1 MARLL
6 HFAFGLFMHPTK
18 PRGADHGRTRRD
30 DEAGDNTSVDVR
42 AAPPKFATP
51 VRRGAELVQPSR
63 TPKASSPPP
72 NVIPFAKPRALA
84 AISQQPVRNQQ
95 QPQHAPIRT
104 TIDPPAFASNTPF
117 AHAPT
122 QVAAHGYSTSPGAY
136 SSPAAAPAYTA
147 PAPFASQTMAAAPGY
162 QPAQGHAYAYAPQ
175 PQPAPQPAQPQ
186 RRPVTAWPQHVP
198 ATQVVSPLP
207 APVIATPPP
216 VSGNDFGT
224 VPQPDATWAV
234 FDKLGLGKPA
244 DWKFQPRSWLA
255 KLAKVANVDAQKA
268 SKWLVSAYR
277 LLGFSILTLIVVV
290 LVGYITTT
298 AFFYVSDSWIVPM
311 AVTPNDEKVLT
322 LQAQLSTQQD
332 QRDRIADELNQ
343 AERAI
348 AAQQTFQ
355 LEFVKAIKGDLAGR
369 RAALGRMKSLAS
381 TAAGTRSAI
390 QSQNSAYAGAA
401 RKRMK
406 EEYAA
411 GMIDRNAMLNGK
423 FQLAQIS
430 GSNLSLAEKQAE
442 YETRAAEL
450 EATARSLDA
459 ILENAEDTGDLGL
472 SYEVLQI
479 KQQYETSRLEL
490 AKAIEARDSLKSSL
504 ARQDKIITSLTGSA
518 YLRAINDNATVA
530 FVPYGNLG
538 DVKKGEPLYACKLTL
553 VFCYHVGEVLEVI
566 PGEVQFK
573 HPHRDKNLRGQL
585 VELKLDDDDAEAGME
600 EHLFV
605 GGKPFWL

>member
-1 MARLL
+1 M
-6 HFAFGLFMHPTK
+6 
-18 PRGADHGRTRRD
+18 PR
-30 DEAGDNTSVDVR
+30 
-42 AAPPKFATP
+42 AT
-51 VRRGAELVQPSR
+51 A
-63 TPKASSPPP
+63 PPP
-72 NVIPFAKPRALA
+72 NVIPFTKPRAIAALA
-84 AISQQPVRNQQ
+84 AQDRDAVAIGPQPVRTQ
-95 QPQHAPIRT
+95 QPRPSAAPHAPIRT
-104 TIDPPAFASNTPF
+104 IIDPPPYAANAPF

-122 QVAAHGYSTSPGAY
+122 V
-136 SSPAAAPAYTA
+136 AAPAYT
-147 PAPFASQTMAAAPGY
+147 PIGAAAP
-162 QPAQGHAYAYAPQ
+162 QPQGGRTAPTSGPAPVSAHGHAYAYAPQ
-175 PQPAPQPAQPQ
+175 PQSAPPHSQPQ
-186 RRPVTAWPQHVP
+186 HRPVTAWPVASPQ
-198 ATQVVSPLP
+198 AEVVSAPP
-207 APVIATPPP
+207 APVIAAPAPAYAPVPPA
-216 VSGNDFGT
+216 DR
-224 VPQPDATWAV
+224 TWEV

-244 DWKFQPRSWLA
+244 DWKLQPQSWLARLA
-255 KLAKVANVDAQKA
+255 KLAKLDAQKA

-277 LLGFSILTLIVVV
+277 LLGFSILTIIVVV

-311 AVTPNDEKVLT
+311 AVTPNDEKVLS
-322 LQAQLSTQQD
+322 LQAQASTQQD

-348 AAQQTFQ
+348 VAQQSFQ
-355 LEFVKAIKGDLAGR
+355 AEFVKAIKGDLAGR
-369 RAALGRMKSLAS
+369 KAALGRMKSLAS

-390 QSQNSAYAGAA
+390 QNQNSAYAGAA
-401 RKRMK
+401 RRRMK

-411 GMIDRNAMLNGK
+411 GLIDRNAMLSGK

-442 YETRAAEL
+442 FETRAAEL

-459 ILENAEDTGDLGL
+459 ILENAEDSGDLGL

-490 AKAIEARDSLKSSL
+490 AKAIETRDSLRASL
-504 ARQDKIITSLTGSA
+504 ERQDKILGALKGSA
-518 YLRAINDNATVA
+518 YLRAIQDEATVA

-538 DVKKGEPLYACKLTL
+538 NVKKGEPLYACKLSL
-553 VFCYHVGEVLEVI
+553 VFCYHVGEVLDVI

-585 VELKLDDDDAEAGME
+585 VELKLDDDETEAGME

>member
-1 MARLL
+1 M
-6 HFAFGLFMHPTK
+6 
-18 PRGADHGRTRRD
+18 
-30 DEAGDNTSVDVR
+30 
-42 AAPPKFATP
+42 
-51 VRRGAELVQPSR
+51 
-63 TPKASSPPP
+63 PKASSAPP
-72 NVIPFAKPRALA
+72 NVIPFNKPRAVA
-84 AISQQPVRNQQ
+84 AQASQAPLRLQP
-95 QPQHAPIRT
+95 
-104 TIDPPAFASNTPF
+104 DPPRVATPF
-117 AHAPT
+117 SLAPT
-122 QVAAHGYSTSPGAY
+122 VAAAQP
-136 SSPAAAPAYTA
+136 YTA
-147 PAPFASQTMAAAPGY
+147 PAPFAPQTMAAAPQY
-162 QPAQGHAYAYAPQ
+162 AQPQQQYAQPQQQQTWSPGPAAVSNQGHAYAYAPQ
-175 PQPAPQPAQPQ
+175 QQPAPHAPQPQ
-186 RRPVTAWPQHVP
+186 RRPVTAWPQTAP

-207 APVIATPPP
+207 APVRDDEFAAEAPTTYTLVPPAD
-216 VSGNDFGT
+216 SKW
-224 VPQPDATWAV
+224 QV

-244 DWKFQPRSWLA
+244 DWKLQPKSWLA
-255 KLAKVANVDAQKA
+255 KLASLAKLDHQKA

-277 LLGFSILTLIVVV
+277 LLGFSILTIIVVV

-298 AFFYVSDSWIVPM
+298 AFFYVSDSWVVPM
-311 AVTPNDEKVLT
+311 AVTPNDEKVLS

-348 AAQQTFQ
+348 VAQQAFQ
-355 LEFVKAIKGDLAGR
+355 SEFVKAIRGDLAGR
-369 RAALGRMKSLAS
+369 KAALGRMKSLAN

-411 GMIDRNAMLNGK
+411 GMIDRNAMLSGK

-442 YETRAAEL
+442 YETRASEL
-450 EATARSLDA
+450 EATARSLDS
-459 ILENAEDTGDLGL
+459 ILANAEDTGDLGL

-490 AKAIEARDSLKSSL
+490 AKATEMRDSLKSSL
-504 ARQDKIITSLTGSA
+504 ARQDKIIAALSGSA
-518 YLRAINDNATVA
+518 YLRAVTDQATVA

-538 DVKKGEPLYACKLTL
+538 DVKKGEPLYACKLSL

-585 VELKLDDDDAEAGME
+585 VELKLDDDETEAGME

>member
-1 MARLL
+1 M
-6 HFAFGLFMHPTK
+6 
-18 PRGADHGRTRRD
+18 
-30 DEAGDNTSVDVR
+30 
-42 AAPPKFATP
+42 
-51 VRRGAELVQPSR
+51 
-63 TPKASSPPP
+63 PKASSPPP
-72 NVIPFAKPRALA
+72 NVIPFTKPRAIAEHA
-84 AISQQPVRNQQ
+84 AQHPNSVAMSQ
-95 QPQHAPIRT
+95 APLRLRP
-104 TIDPPAFASNTPF
+104 DPLRVVATPF
-117 AHAPT
+117 ALAPT
-122 QVAAHGYSTSPGAY
+122 VAAPQY
-136 SSPAAAPAYTA
+136 AAPAPVA
-147 PAPFASQTMAAAPGY
+147 PQTMAAAPQY
-162 QPAQGHAYAYAPQ
+162 AQPQYAQPQPTWSPGPAPVSSQGHAYAYALQ
-175 PQPAPQPAQPQ
+175 PQPAPQPQ
-186 RRPVTAWPQHVP
+186 RRPVTAWPQAAPV
-198 ATQVVSPLP
+198 TQVVSPLP
-207 APVIATPPP
+207 SPVITDDFAAEARTTCPP
-216 VSGNDFGT
+216 VPLADT
-224 VPQPDATWAV
+224 TWGV

-244 DWKFQPRSWLA
+244 DWNLQPRSWLA
-255 KLAKVANVDAQKA
+255 RLASAAKLDHQKA

-277 LLGFSILTLIVVV
+277 LLGFSILTIIVVV

-298 AFFYVSDSWIVPM
+298 AFFYVSDSWVVPL

-348 AAQQTFQ
+348 IAQQAFQ
-355 LEFVKAIKGDLAGR
+355 TEFVKAIRGDLAGR
-369 RAALGRMKSLAS
+369 KAALGRMKSLAN

-411 GMIDRNAMLNGK
+411 GMIDRNAMLSGK

-450 EATARSLDA
+450 EATARSLDS
-459 ILENAEDTGDLGL
+459 ILANAADTGDLGL

-490 AKAIEARDSLKSSL
+490 AKAIEMRDSLKSSL
-504 ARQDKIITSLTGSA
+504 ARQDKIITALTGSA
-518 YLRAINDNATVA
+518 YLRAVSDKATVA

-538 DVKKGEPLYACKLTL
+538 DVKKGEPLYACKLSL
-553 VFCYHVGEVLEVI
+553 VVCYHVGEVLEVI

-585 VELKLDDDDAEAGME
+585 VELKLDEDDQEAGME

>member
-1 MARLL
+1 M
-6 HFAFGLFMHPTK
+6 
-18 PRGADHGRTRRD
+18 
-30 DEAGDNTSVDVR
+30 
-42 AAPPKFATP
+42 
-51 VRRGAELVQPSR
+51 
-63 TPKASSPPP
+63 PKATAPPP
-72 NVIPFAKPRALA
+72 NVIPFGKPRAIAALA
-84 AISQQPVRNQQ
+84 AQDRNAVAIGPQPVRTQ
-95 QPQHAPIRT
+95 QPRHAAEPHAPIRT
-104 TIDPPAFASNTPF
+104 TIDPPPYAANAPF

-122 QVAAHGYSTSPGAY
+122 Q
-136 SSPAAAPAYTA
+136 AAAPAYAA
-147 PAPFASQTMAAAPGY
+147 PAPFAPQTMASAPHPQAGWSPPTHG
-162 QPAQGHAYAYAPQ
+162 PAPVSAHGHAYAYAPQ
-175 PQPAPQPAQPQ
+175 AQPAPQPAQPQ
-186 RRPVTAWPQHVP
+186 HRPVTAWPVTAP
-198 ATQVVSPLP
+198 STQVVSPLP
-207 APVIATPPP
+207 APVIATPAP
-216 VSGNDFGT
+216 VSGNEFASEAPT
-224 VPQPDATWAV
+224 TWDV
-234 FDKLGLGKPA
+234 FDKLGLGKPT
-244 DWKFQPRSWLA
+244 DWKFQPGSWLA
-255 KLAKVANVDAQKA
+255 KLAALAKIDAQKA

-277 LLGFSILTLIVVV
+277 LLGFSILTIIVVV

-311 AVTPNDEKVLT
+311 AVTPNDEKVLS
-322 LQAQLSTQQD
+322 LQAQVSTQQD

-348 AAQQTFQ
+348 VAQQTFQ
-355 LEFVKAIKGDLAGR
+355 AEFVKAIKGDLAGR
-369 RAALGRMKSLAS
+369 KAALGRMKSLAN

-401 RKRMK
+401 RRRMK

-411 GMIDRNAMLNGK
+411 GLIDRNAMLSGK

-442 YETRAAEL
+442 FETRAAEL

-459 ILENAEDTGDLGL
+459 ILENAQDTGDIGL
-472 SYEVLQI
+472 SYDVLQI

-490 AKAIEARDSLKSSL
+490 AKAIETRDSLKSSL
-504 ARQDKIITSLTGSA
+504 ARQDKILTALRGSA
-518 YLRAINDNATVA
+518 YLRAISDEATVA

-538 DVKKGEPLYACKLTL
+538 NVKKGEPLYACKLSL
-553 VFCYHVGEVLEVI
+553 VFCYHVGEVLDVI

-585 VELKLDDDDAEAGME
+585 VELKLDDGDTEAGME

>member
-1 MARLL
+1 
-6 HFAFGLFMHPTK
+6 MHPTK
-18 PRGADHGRTRRD
+18 PRGADHGRSRRD
-30 DEAGDNTSVDVR
+30 DDGGDNTSVDVR
-42 AAPPKFATP
+42 AAPPKFSTP
-51 VRRGAELVQPSR
+51 VRRGAEPVQPSR
-63 TPKASSPPP
+63 MPKASSPPP

-95 QPQHAPIRT
+95 HSPIRT
-104 TIDPPAFASNTPF
+104 TIDPPAYAANTPF

-122 QVAAHGYSTSPGAY
+122 QVSAHGYSTSPGAY
-136 SSPAAAPAYTA
+136 SAPVAVPAPAPVYTA
-147 PAPFASQTMAAAPGY
+147 PAPFAPQTMASAPAY

-175 PQPAPQPAQPQ
+175 PYATQAQPAPQPPQPQ
-186 RRPVTAWPQHVP
+186 RRPVTAWPANAP
-198 ATQVVSPLP
+198 STQVVSPLP
-207 APVIATPPP
+207 APVIATPATPEYTYGSP
-216 VSGNDFGT
+216 T
-224 VPQPDATWAV
+224 TYAPVPQPDTKWAV

-244 DWKFQPRSWLA
+244 DWKFQPKSWLA
-255 KLAKVANVDAQKA
+255 KLVKLANVDAQRA

-311 AVTPNDEKVLT
+311 AVTPNDEKVLS

-348 AAQQTFQ
+348 TAQQAFQ

-369 RAALGRMKSLAS
+369 RAALGRMKSLAN

-411 GMIDRNAMLNGK
+411 GMIDRNAMLSGK

-459 ILENAEDTGDLGL
+459 ILANAEDSGDLGL

-504 ARQDKIITSLTGSA
+504 VRQDKIIAALTGSA
-518 YLRAINDNATVA
+518 YLRAINDQATVA

-538 DVKKGEPLYACKLTL
+538 DVKRGEPLYACKLTL

-585 VELKLDDDDAEAGME
+585 VELKLDADDAEAGMQ

>member
-1 MARLL
+1 
-6 HFAFGLFMHPTK
+6 
-18 PRGADHGRTRRD
+18 
-30 DEAGDNTSVDVR
+30 
-42 AAPPKFATP
+42 
-51 VRRGAELVQPSR
+51 
-63 TPKASSPPP
+63 
-72 NVIPFAKPRALA
+72 
-84 AISQQPVRNQQ
+84 
-95 QPQHAPIRT
+95 
-104 TIDPPAFASNTPF
+104 
-117 AHAPT
+117 
-122 QVAAHGYSTSPGAY
+122 
-136 SSPAAAPAYTA
+136 
-147 PAPFASQTMAAAPGY
+147 
-162 QPAQGHAYAYAPQ
+162 
-175 PQPAPQPAQPQ
+175 
-186 RRPVTAWPQHVP
+186 
-198 ATQVVSPLP
+198 
-207 APVIATPPP
+207 
-216 VSGNDFGT
+216 
-224 VPQPDATWAV
+224 V

-244 DWKFQPRSWLA
+244 DWNLKPRSWLG

-268 SKWLVSAYR
+268 SKWLVTAYR
-277 LLGFSILTLIVVV
+277 LLGFSILTIIVFVLI
-290 LVGYITTT
+290 GYITTT
-298 AFFYVSDSWIVPM
+298 AFFYVSDSWVVPM
-311 AVTPNDEKVLT
+311 AVTPNDEKVLS

-348 AAQQTFQ
+348 VAQQAFQ
-355 LEFVKAIKGDLAGR
+355 GEFVKAIKGDLAGR
-369 RAALGRMKSLAS
+369 KAALERMKGLAS
-381 TAAGTRSAI
+381 SAAGTRSAI
-390 QSQNSAYAGAA
+390 QSQNSAFAGAA
-401 RKRMK
+401 RRRMK

-411 GMIDRNAMLNGK
+411 GMIDRNAMLSGK

-459 ILENAEDTGDLGL
+459 ILENAEDSGDLGL

-504 ARQDKIITSLTGSA
+504 ARQDKIITALTGSA
-518 YLRAINDNATVA
+518 YLRAISDQATVA

-538 DVKKGEPLYACKLTL
+538 DVKKGEPLYACKLSL